1 MVEVIGH
8 RGAAQVC
15 TENTLASFRRGMDDG
30 AAAIELDVQRS
41 RDGHL
46 VLIHDAAVDRV
57 AVAGRTTG
65 AVAELTWAQL
75 QEVELEGGQRI
86 PDLASALELIDI
98 PMEVEIKA
106 RAAAAP
112 TAQMVLARGAGTRV
126 TMTSFD
132 VESLR
137 IVHAAAPQ
145 LPLGV
150 ISHEPTPAALDA
162 VRELS
167 ARVLALKIAH
177 LDAPLV
183 RRLQGEGVLV
193 GGWAVRS
200 WEDLRL
206 AVAAGVDRVT
216 ADDPGWCREALATLV

>member
-46 VLIHDAAVDRV
+46 VIIHDPVVERV

-75 QEVELEGGQRI
+75 SEVELDGGRRI
-86 PDLASALELIDI
+86 PDLASALHLGVI
-98 PMEVEIKA
+98 PLEVEVKA
-106 RAAAAP
+106 RAAAAQ
-112 TAQMVLARGAGTRV
+112 TAQIVLARGAGARAAI
-126 TMTSFD
+126 TSFD

-137 IVHAAAPQ
+137 IVREVAPE

-150 ISHEPTPAALDA
+150 ISHKPTRAALAA

-167 ARVLALKIAH
+167 ARSLALKIAH
-177 LDAPLV
+177 LDAKL
-183 RRLQGEGVLV
+183 
-193 GGWAVRS
+193 
-200 WEDLRL
+200 
-206 AVAAGVDRVT
+206 
-216 ADDPGWCREALATLV
+216 